1 MNRFKR
7 FKKILTTQESLI
19 FWTLK
24 KDKLTDPLD
33 KVDKQELDLL
43 INKNKS
49 EILNEFSRDKEKKS
63 IKDLI
68 DYAAELE
75 AVNFYLQVE
84 LAKADVAEGVEDIY
98 QGKAGNE
105 QSYNAQNSFLKM
117 FKNTGNRF
125 IEMIERSISKNQYY
139 LTSKGG
145 KKRGLASQPVK
156 DDIRSEFLKI
166 KDSFKNY
173 SYTSRFCIR
182 MEKKHRGKLSKTSI
196 DRYVAD
202 LKKEL
207 M

>member
-7 FKKILTTQESLI
+7 DKKILTPQESLI
-19 FWTLK
+19 FFALK
-24 KDKLTDPLD
+24 KTKLTDPLE
-33 KVDKQELDLL
+33 KVNKSEFDLL
-43 INKNKS
+43 VKENKL
-49 EILNEFSRDKEKKS
+49 EILNEFSRDQEKKS

-84 LAKADVAEGVEDIY
+84 LAKSDIAEGVEDIY

-105 QSYNAQNSFLKM
+105 QSYNTQNSFLKM
-117 FKNTGNRF
+117 FKNTSNRF

-156 DDIRSEFLKI
+156 DDIRLEFLKV
-166 KDSFKNY
+166 KSKFATYGYKSF
-173 SYTSRFCIR
+173 FCR
-182 MEKKHRGKLSKTSI
+182 NMERKHRGKLSKIVI